1 MARGGYR
8 AGAGRPRGSKNRP
21 RSAVATWPEVR
32 RLAKAGGETPL
43 GYAWRI
49 MHDESADPHRRDA
62 MCALLLPY
70 FHVPPKTLSGE

>member
-1 MARGGYR
+1 
-8 AGAGRPRGSKNRP
+8 
-21 RSAVATWPEVR
+21 VR